1 MKVEVQLADKEHL
14 HTHLHLKIK
23 LLLLTKSTELYCE
36 DIDTRTKVNKE
47 CPKFEIRKK
56 PPTIEPYH
64 HANNKVV
71 ALKLHFINIH
81 VTVKTHFT
89 FQNPENQNSSI
100 FLKIYSIHNKRI
112 LIQKSYQQIPRM
124 D

>member
-1 MKVEVQLADKEHL
+1 MFMKVEVQLADKEHL

-64 HANNKVV
+64 HATKE
-71 ALKLHFINIH
+71 LL
-81 VTVKTHFT
+81 
-89 FQNPENQNSSI
+89 
-100 FLKIYSIHNKRI
+100 L
-112 LIQKSYQQIPRM
+112 
-124 D
+124 